1 MAPRPERARIELPG
15 ENPMTIPAAAS
26 RLAACAAAALCLAG
40 CGGGEIGGKLSG
52 LGSER
57 SVTLDNND
65 SDRLTLTANGSF
77 TFANTVA
84 ANKAYAVTVVT
95 QPVGQVCT
103 VTGGTGTVNANGDPV
118 DTVRV
123 DCTDVQTLTGTLS
136 GLVAGTGVTLINGTT
151 TQLVLNDNG
160 PFAFAGVVEGGT
172 AYDVT
177 VLRQPFVGFC
187 SVSNGKGVFDVNV
200 PTAIVVTCN

>member
-1 MAPRPERARIELPG
+1 MQ
-15 ENPMTIPAAAS
+15 IPAAAS
-26 RLAACAAAALCLAG
+26 RFAACAAAAACLAG
-40 CGGGEIGGKLSG
+40 CGGGEIGGTLSG

-57 SVTLDNND
+57 SVTLDNNG
-65 SDRLTLTANGSF
+65 SDTLTVTTNGSF
-77 TFANTVA
+77 AFANTVA
-84 ANKAYAVTVVT
+84 PNKAYAVSVTT

-103 VTGGTGTVNANGDPV
+103 VTSGSGTVNAEGDSI
-118 DTVRV
+118 DSVRV
-123 DCTDVQTLTGTLS
+123 ACTDVQTLTGTLA
-136 GLVAGTGVTLINGTT
+136 GLVEGTGVTLIDGTT

-160 PFAFAGVVEGGT
+160 PFAFAGVLELGA

-187 SVSNGKGVFDVNV
+187 TVINGTGVFDPNV